1 MSVVVLFVWTMDVDE
16 DQQIAIGGGSDG
28 PSHRQ
33 QSPAFLFT
41 SPQSAEVHP
50 VAVVRLFGAQVV
62 HEARLPRSVA
72 TAPRCFR
79 PASRHRAAKRAA
91 LDHPAEGLRSAAK
104 KKPANQLLDEIVREA
119 RQVRLLKSRSQLTA
133 IDGTGFTAQHTSHY
147 FVRRREHG
155 SRRVLNMQY
164 SRFPK
169 VGLLADCR
177 THFILAAVPGLGPGP
192 DYPHL
197 IETIREGS
205 RRQPIGTILG
215 DAGYDAEWVHRFIRE
230 DLKLHSIIPPW
241 AGRQYGRPPKK
252 PYRREMWDYFQRP
265 KRQRCFGTRWQV
277 ETVMS
282 MMKRRQSDVLGA
294 RQRSSQ
300 DNAVML
306 KILTH
311 NLMILHPN
319 MFSTEHFQLPIEHR
333 RITCRSR
340 RSRRFGQRR
349 GSRRAGLSSPDTRI
363 GSYWLFPAYYEKNG
377 AQLSS

>member
-1 MSVVVLFVWTMDVDE
+1 
-16 DQQIAIGGGSDG
+16 
-28 PSHRQ
+28 
-33 QSPAFLFT
+33 
-41 SPQSAEVHP
+41 
-50 VAVVRLFGAQVV
+50 
-62 HEARLPRSVA
+62 
-72 TAPRCFR
+72 
-79 PASRHRAAKRAA
+79 
-91 LDHPAEGLRSAAK
+91 
-104 KKPANQLLDEIVREA
+104 
-119 RQVRLLKSRSQLTA
+119 LLKSRSKLTA

-147 FVRRREHG
+147 FIRRRQRHDQN
-155 SRRVLNMQY
+155 VLEMQY

-230 DLKLHSIIPPW
+230 ELKLHSIIPPW

-252 PYRREMWDYFQRP
+252 PYRLEMWNYFRRP

-282 MMKRRQSDVLGA
+282 MIKRRQSDVLGA
-294 RQRSSQ
+294 RQRPSQ

-306 KILTH
+306 KVLTH

-319 MFSTEHFQLPIEHR
+319 MFSTEQIEP
-333 RITCRSR
+333 
-340 RSRRFGQRR
+340 G
-349 GSRRAGLSSPDTRI
+349 
-363 GSYWLFPAYYEKNG
+363 WLNALK
-377 AQLSS
+377 